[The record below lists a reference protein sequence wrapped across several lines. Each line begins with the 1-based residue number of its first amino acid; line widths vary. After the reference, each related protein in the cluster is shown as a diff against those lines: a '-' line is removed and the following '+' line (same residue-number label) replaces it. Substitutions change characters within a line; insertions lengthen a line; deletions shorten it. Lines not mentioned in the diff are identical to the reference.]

1 MLDIIESALNTAFS
15 NGRVNDSDSFHEEL
29 KRAIKTASMMGYGE
43 IKEKDVLSHL
53 GQQFSDF
60 LQLHNG
66 TAILQTVNHSNGT
79 VNMNGERWRAY
90 LSYLRKDKKRSNPQL
105 NSMSFTLMNILEH
118 LLKNNEDE
126 YYVNGLI
133 FKDVQSGKTEHFNG
147 LSNLAIDNGY
157 EFIIIL
163 AGTQNDLRSQTQIR
177 CDYDILGEKR
187 YHYILEDEDERIV
200 GIGKHRNIS
209 MLTTCVTNKLRNGD
223 LNARNGEDALGPR
236 PGEPVVIV
244 TKKNK
249 HTLEALMNLLRN
261 SKAERKKVLIIDD
274 ESDLASVDT
283 AFNSKKNRGLLQSE
297 DGYQPS
303 VINASIREILSFLKK
318 RAYVSYTATPF
329 ANLLINRQINHPVY
343 GPDLYPKDFIIA
355 IPSEKSYIGP
365 KQWFGKN
372 AVAAP
377 LRNLFD
383 NELPRMFMESAVAG
397 VLHPTLK
404 EAVNVFILS
413 TAVRLIREGE
423 REHCSML
430 IHTDFRNVNH
440 DTVFPLVDQEIKDLT
455 DLIKVKDEKTLN
467 EFNKLFHEDICLKS
481 KFVTGK
487 DLDISWEKITDM
499 LYTVVKKIKVMK
511 INGQSEDTLNYEE
524 HKNKGLYV
532 VAVGGN
538 KLSRGITLDG
548 LTVSYYL
555 RESRN
560 HDTLTQMGRWSGYKK
575 DYLDVCRLYTTK
587 RLVVAYGSIV
597 ESIEKLR
604 EDLIEMHDSKLTPD
618 QYQLEIIEE
627 TDSICPSIRAIKEA
641 QENLRLQL
649 TASNKSRFTR
659 KSRKRHSLSGAI
671 LQETSFYNDPESIK
685 QNKKDVE
692 SFITSLQEE
701 PKLIGKYADEVGF
714 NRIWLGVDIDKVVR
728 LLQTFRSPRGRANEA
743 ANYITEVQLAT
754 QCTELNKCDVVL
766 ISNKFAL
773 DPGYER
779 LASLPIKRVTRS
791 PRGVDTM
798 LQAVTLKDEQFINL
812 QFKENE
818 NLSDGQKIES
828 RKRSTALLLIYP
840 IKTSNLEETEHY
852 DIITFALAFPK
863 SDAVPKANTTYIEST
878 TARNH

>member
-1 MLDIIESALNTAFS
+1 MLEIIESAVNTAFS
-15 NGRVNDSDSFHEEL
+15 NGRITDLESFHHEIN
-29 KRAIKTASMMGYGE
+29 KAIEAVSLLGYGE
-43 IKEKDVLSHL
+43 INEEEVLSSL
-53 GQQFSDF
+53 NQQFLDF
-60 LQLHNG
+60 IQLHSG
-66 TAILQTVNHSNGT
+66 TAILQNENLYNGAVNL
-79 VNMNGERWRAY
+79 NGERWRAY
-90 LSYLRKDKKRSNPQL
+90 LSYLRKDKKRSDSQL
-105 NSMSFTLMNILEH
+105 NSMSFTLQNILKH
-118 LLKNNEDE
+118 LLRENEDE
-126 YYVNGLI
+126 FYVNGLV

-187 YHYILEDEDERIV
+187 FHYILEEDEERIV
-200 GIGKHRNIS
+200 GIGKHRKIS
-209 MLTTCVTNKLRNGD
+209 MLTTCVTNKLKNGD
-223 LNARNGEDALGPR
+223 LIARNGEDVLVPR

-249 HTLEALMNLLRN
+249 HTLEALLSLLRN
-261 SKAERKKVLIIDD
+261 SKADHKKVLIIDD

-283 AFNSKKNRGLLQSE
+283 AYNSKKNRGLLQSDE
-297 DGYQPS
+297 KYQPTT
-303 VINASIREILSFLKK
+303 INARIREILSFLKK

-343 GPDLYPKDFIIA
+343 GPDLYPQDFIIA
-355 IPSEKSYIGP
+355 IPSEKKYIGP

-372 AVAAP
+372 AVATP
-377 LRNLFD
+377 LRHLFD
-383 NELPRMFMESAVAG
+383 NDLPRMFMQSAVAG

-404 EAVNVFILS
+404 EAIYVFILS

-423 REHCSML
+423 REHSSML

-440 DTVFPLVDQEIKDLT
+440 DTVFPLVDQEIETLSEF
-455 DLIKVKDEKTLN
+455 IEANNEETLN
-467 EFNKLFHEDICLKS
+467 EFYRLFNEDICVKS
-481 KFVTGK
+481 KLITGH
-487 DLDISWEKITDM
+487 DLDVSWEEIIAVLHK
-499 LYTVVKKIKVMK
+499 VAKRIKVMK

-575 DYLDVCRLYTTK
+575 DYLDVCRLYTTN

-618 QYQLEIIEE
+618 QYQLEMIEE
-627 TDSICPSIRAIKEA
+627 TDSLCPSIRAIKDA

-659 KSRKRHSLSGAI
+659 KSRKRHSLSGTT
-671 LQETSFYNDPESIK
+671 LQETSFYNDSESIE

-692 SFITSLQEE
+692 NFILSLEE
-701 PKLIGKYADEVGF
+701 VPKLIGKYCDETGY
-714 NRIWLGVDIDKVVR
+714 NRIWYGIDMDKVVG
-728 LLQTFRSPRGRANEA
+728 LLRVFKSPRGRTNEA
-743 ANYITEVQLAT
+743 ANYITEVQIST
-754 QCTELNKCDVVL
+754 QHEELSKCDVVL
-766 ISNKFAL
+766 ISNKFED
-773 DPGYER
+773 DPSYER
-779 LASLPIKRVTRS
+779 LASLPIKRVARS

-798 LQAVTLKDEQFINL
+798 LQAVRLKDEQFINL
-812 QFKENE
+812 QLKESE
-818 NLSDGQKIES
+818 ELSEEEKIGL
-828 RKRSTALLLIYP
+828 RDKDRALLLIYP
-840 IKTSNLEETEHY
+840 ITTSNLEETVEY
-852 DIITFALAFPK
+852 NIITFTLAFPK
-863 SDAVPKANTTYIEST
+863 SNAVPEATTTYIEST
-878 TARNH
+878 TVRNS